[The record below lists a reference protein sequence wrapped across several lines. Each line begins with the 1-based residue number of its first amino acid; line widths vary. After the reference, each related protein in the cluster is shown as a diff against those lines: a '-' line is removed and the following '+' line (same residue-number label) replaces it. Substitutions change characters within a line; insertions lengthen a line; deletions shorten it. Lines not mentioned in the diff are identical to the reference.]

1 MRALTFTLAL
11 AALAAGPLPAFAADQ
26 IGNAQEGG
34 NYARAHCAECHG
46 VDASP
51 EDFSPN
57 ADAPDFSVVANTPGM
72 TERALGVWLQTSHP
86 TMPNF
91 IIPENV
97 RDNLIAYI
105 LSLKRP
111 GK

>member
-1 MRALTFTLAL
+1 MRVLKTALAL
-11 AALAAGPLPAFAADQ
+11 AALAAGPLTASADP
-26 IGNAQEGG
+26 IGNAAEGG
-34 NYARAHCAECHG
+34 AYARAHCAECHG

-91 IIPENV
+91 IIPEDV

-105 LSLKRP
+105 LTLKTP

>member
-1 MRALTFTLAL
+1 MRAFDLAL
-11 AALAAGPLPAFAADQ
+11 ALALASGSAPAFAEQ
-26 IGNAQEGG
+26 IGNAADGG
-34 NYARAHCAECHG
+34 AYARAHCAECHG

-57 ADAPDFSVVANTPGM
+57 ADAPDFSTVANTPGM
-72 TERALGVWLQTSHP
+72 TERAVSVWLQTSHP

-91 IIPENV
+91 LIPEEV

-105 LSLKRP
+105 MSLKKP